1 MKINSQEKVKKQR
14 NESNDKQFQNRDKKG
29 IYSSK
34 EEKEIPRESED
45 TKSSTM
51 KRKIVT
57 LNFAMSMELI
67 YLHYF
72 YASWA
77 LAAYHLHPHLQKA
90 AGDHLL
96 WIEIQITNIKVDINI
111 LTFHNEKESILYN
124 E

>member
-1 MKINSQEKVKKQR
+1 MKINSQEKVKKKR
-14 NESNDKQFQNRDKKG
+14 KDKQFQNGGKKG

-34 EEKEIPRESED
+34 EDKEIPRESED

-72 YASWA
+72 CASWA

-96 WIEIQITNIKVDINI
+96 WIEIQITNIKLHINL
-111 LTFHNEKESILYN
+111 LTFHNEKESVLYN
-124 E
+124 V